1 MIPIRFYSKEIH
13 SLLASMLQRDPE
25 MRPSIDNILENQF
38 FKATKIPINL
48 TTEINDGS
56 THFDWKITDL
66 HDKFNS
72 LMKRYSPFY
81 VTVFILQFVA
91 LAKKRR
97 LL

>member
-1 MIPIRFYSKEIH
+1 
-13 SLLASMLQRDPE
+13 MLQRDPE
-25 MRPSIDNILENQF
+25 KRPSIDNILENQL
-38 FKATKIPINL
+38 FKATKVPINSII
-48 TTEINDGS
+48 EINDDS

-72 LMKRYSPFY
+72 LMKRYSSYYGIF
-81 VTVFILQFVA
+81 FILQFVA